1 MKKSNTPPVEIETF
15 PKMSRTVELSLPTE
29 DLTTGQYAIAV
40 IVDYG
45 PRFALEGAQ
54 IVISVD

>member
-1 MKKSNTPPVEIETF
+1 MTRNVEIEL
-15 PKMSRTVELSLPTE
+15 PKT
-29 DLTTGQYAIAV
+29 DLNPGKYAIAV

-54 IVISVD
+54 IVVDIE

>member
-1 MKKSNTPPVEIETF
+1 